1 MASAFTLF
9 EKRIF
14 AIATGLVP
22 IALLLSRIHSG
33 FIILTI
39 PFCFGLFFV
48 LAAVISPWL
57 FKKEFVPPSRSDT
70 EEEIKLQT
78 WSDHVLIYVAI
89 VAGVLLIV
97 CVRSHRRL
105 HQRTESVDN
114 GSMGSRV
121 DPLLTS
127 LSKESKPVADGSLNL
142 T

>member
-89 VAGVLLIV
+89 VAGVLLLFVFGAIGDCISGQKV
-97 CVRSHRRL
+97 WIMDL
-105 HQRTESVDN
+105 WDL
-114 GSMGSRV
+114 G
-121 DPLLTS
+121 LT
-127 LSKESKPVADGSLNL
+127 LC
-142 T
+142 

>member
-1 MASAFTLF
+1 MSFAFTSL

-14 AIATGLVP
+14 LIAVVLVP
-22 IALLLSRIHSG
+22 IALVLAWIHSG

-39 PFCFGLFFV
+39 TFCFGLFFV

-89 VAGVLLIV
+89 VAGVLLLFVFGAIGDCISGQKV
-97 CVRSHRRL
+97 WIMDLWDLGWTLC
-105 HQRTESVDN
+105 
-114 GSMGSRV
+114 
-121 DPLLTS
+121 
-127 LSKESKPVADGSLNL
+127 
-142 T
+142 